1 MPLCDKSLD
10 KRKSV
15 FTSLP
20 VKQIIV
26 IFSTNETVA
35 EYECL
40 CEINLSKYMHNLN
53 TADPLEY
60 NFVIHPC
67 LSMFCAQEGFPYTV
81 WSITIGDSFVCMH
94 VFWMF

>member
-40 CEINLSKYMHNLN
+40 YEINLIVEVYAQSKH
-53 TADPLEY
+53 
-60 NFVIHPC
+60 C
-67 LSMFCAQEGFPYTV
+67 KS
-81 WSITIGDSFVCMH
+81 S
-94 VFWMF
+94 